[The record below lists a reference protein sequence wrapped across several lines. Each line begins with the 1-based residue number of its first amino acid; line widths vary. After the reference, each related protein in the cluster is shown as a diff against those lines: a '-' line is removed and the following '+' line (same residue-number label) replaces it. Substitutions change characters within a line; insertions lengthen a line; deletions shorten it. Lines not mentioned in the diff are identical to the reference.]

1 MDQTNNAQTDIP
13 QSQQFLSTLFSTLKG
28 EQSNLIETEEGG
40 YFLLRPDE
48 ILETRKLSFLEAKA
62 QVKAQWDTAQQQQ
75 LIMDKAK
82 TLADASKG
90 GIGLK
95 DAAAKAGYKVNT
107 TELFTRS
114 ADGLNMTGYPADLA
128 SIAFELSTG
137 NVGLVEGSTKV
148 AIIELNEIQKVIAD
162 KKSEEWKMIKQEIQ
176 ASMQEDYI
184 DTTLQLLR
192 TQHNITINRPFI
204 NQLTVAQE

>member
-1 MDQTNNAQTDIP
+1 ME
-13 QSQQFLSTLFSTLKG
+13 K
-28 EQSNLIETEEGG
+28 
-40 YFLLRPDE
+40 
-48 ILETRKLSFLEAKA
+48 RKLSFLEAKA
-62 QVKAQWDTAQQQQ
+62 KVKAQWDTAQQKR

-95 DAAAKAGYKVNT
+95 DAAVNAGYKVNT

-114 ADGLNMTGYPADLA
+114 ADGLNTTRYPADLA

-137 NVGLVEGSTKV
+137 NVGVVEGSTKV
-148 AIIELNEIQKVIAD
+148 VIIELNEIQKAITD
-162 KKSEEWKMIKQEIQ
+162 KKSEEWKIIKQELQ

-184 DTTLQLLR
+184 ETTLQLLR
-192 TQHNITINRPFI
+192 TQHNISINRPFI
-204 NQLTVAQE
+204 DQLPVAQE